1 MGWLLLCWQ
10 QHLQWRLLRICCLL
24 HLPLVHELLRPMA
37 PQLQTL
43 DVIAAAAA
51 AAAAAAVCNLQCLL
65 PRQLLFLPN
74 WHQQQC
80 NCQQQHQRLRRCC
93 QLQQQHGQQPAHVL
107 LLPKAPLLQ
116 NLEAS

>member
-10 QHLQWRLLRICCLL
+10 QHQQWHLLHICCLL
-24 HLPLVHELLRPMA
+24 HLQLVHELLRPMA

-43 DVIAAAAA
+43 DVFPAAAAA
-51 AAAAAAVCNLQCLL
+51 AAAGCNLQCLL
-65 PRQLLFLPN
+65 PRQLLSLPN

-80 NCQQQHQRLRRCC
+80 NRQQQHQGQHLHCCC
-93 QLQQQHGQQPAHVL
+93 QLQQQHAQPPAHVL

-116 NLEAS
+116 TLEAS